1 MRNGHHRG
9 LRGALQVAR
18 IPRLASLST
27 MPLPRMQPGTGLTM
41 PFVPRLKLTPLIVT
55 ALATCP
61 TVARAEVPYAASVHA
76 YEQFNREVARANAA
90 RDEGEVTYL
99 WLAENAQRLEAVG
112 RGEVL
117 IEKLDHDADM
127 RGAMLH
133 SWIGGMFVP
142 NIAIG
147 DIISVFLD
155 HGRYPEIY
163 PGVIQSK
170 LISGED
176 GVYKIWQRLQ
186 RNKIVLDTWH
196 EAGYRQISTRRAS
209 TWSNATEI
217 REVRNPGEP
226 GEQMVPTGQDSG
238 YMWRL
243 SIYWRLEQRE
253 DGVLAECHSM
263 TLTRDIPWLFRWLL
277 RPLIDR
283 VPRNAL
289 RQTLEGTARE
299 ARKTAAARESTR

>member
-1 MRNGHHRG
+1 MLRG
-9 LRGALQVAR
+9 PLRGAR
-18 IPRLASLST
+18 ILRLAA
-27 MPLPRMQPGTGLTM
+27 LPRALLSPMRSGSGVTDR
-41 PFVPRLKLTPLIVT
+41 FVRSLELALLIVI
-55 ALATCP
+55 ASAAGP
-61 TVARAEVPYAASVHA
+61 TFGRAEVPYAASIQA
-76 YEQFNREVARANAA
+76 YERFNREVASANAA
-90 RDEGEVTYL
+90 RDEGDVTYL
-99 WLAENAQRLEAVG
+99 WLAEDPRRMEAVS

-133 SWIGGMFVP
+133 SWIGGMLVP

-163 PGVIQSK
+163 PGVIGSK
-170 LISGED
+170 LIRHED

-196 EAGYRQISTRRAS
+196 KAGYRLIGADRAS

-217 REVRNPGEP
+217 REVRDAGEP
-226 GEQMVPTGQDSG
+226 EEHLIPTGQDSG

-243 SIYWRLEQRE
+243 SVYWRLEQQA

-263 TLTRDIPWLFRWLL
+263 TLTREVPWLFRWLL
-277 RPLIDR
+277 GPLIDR
-283 VPRNAL
+283 IPRNAL
-289 RQTLEGTARE
+289 KQTLEGTARE
-299 ARKTAAARESTR
+299 ARKTAEAREST

>member
-1 MRNGHHRG
+1 MHSVRW
-9 LRGALQVAR
+9 LELAL
-18 IPRLASLST
+18 
-27 MPLPRMQPGTGLTM
+27 
-41 PFVPRLKLTPLIVT
+41 LIVI
-55 ALATCP
+55 ALATSP
-61 TVARAEVPYAASVHA
+61 AGALAEVPYAGSLRA
-76 YEQFNREVARANAA
+76 YDQFNRDIARANAA
-90 RDEGEVTYL
+90 RDAGAATYL
-99 WLAENAQRLEAVG
+99 WLAEDARRLEEVS

-117 IEKLDHDADM
+117 IEKLGHDADM
-127 RGAMLH
+127 QGAMLH

-142 NIAIG
+142 NIAID

-163 PGVIQSK
+163 PGVIGSK
-170 LISGED
+170 LLSGED

-196 EAGYRQISTRRAS
+196 EAGYRLIGTRRAS
-209 TWSNATEI
+209 TWSNATQIREI
-217 REVRNPGEP
+217 RNAGEP
-226 GEQMVPTGQDSG
+226 GERLLPTGQDSG

-243 SIYWRLEQRE
+243 SIYWRMEQRE

-283 VPRNAL
+283 IPRNAL
-289 RQTLEGTARE
+289 RQTLEGTSRE
-299 ARKTAAARESTR
+299 ARKTAKARGSTP